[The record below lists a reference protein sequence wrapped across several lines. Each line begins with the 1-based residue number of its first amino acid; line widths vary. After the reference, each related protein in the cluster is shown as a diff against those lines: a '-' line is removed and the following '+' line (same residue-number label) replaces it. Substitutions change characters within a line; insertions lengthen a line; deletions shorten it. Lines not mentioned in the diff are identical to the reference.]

1 LRAVECREFIKAV
14 VEKAAEMGVPISVA
28 VVGPEGHLIAV
39 ERMDDAG
46 FITPDTAIA
55 KAYTMAAFRSM
66 SPRFPDGLVIQQW
79 FKERNPQLLTNLAAL
94 TNGKIA
100 ASGGTAPVFKGNE
113 MVGAYGVSG
122 GTSEQDEVIA
132 QYARAK
138 VGWAQRPESDEPKPT
153 ASFSIFPAAGALPWN
168 RLLAKPTNL
177 PGPAASRMTRC
188 CAAPGA
194 SATTVSRPARSPP
207 ISCARRTPSRISS
220 TSTSR
225 PPKARRA
232 WSRF

>member
-1 LRAVECREFIKAV
+1 MTGALTGGLRMAKLRAAECREFIKAV
-14 VEKAAEMGVPISVA
+14 VDKAAEMGVPISVA

-46 FITPDTAIA
+46 FITPDIAIA

-79 FKERNPQLLTNLAAL
+79 FKERNPQLLANLSAM

-100 ASGGTAPVFKGNE
+100 ASGGAAPVFHGAE

-122 GTSEQDEVIA
+122 GTSQQDEVMA

-138 VGWAQRPESDEPKPT
+138 VGWAHESSAEPK
-153 ASFSIFPAAGALPWN
+153 
-168 RLLAKPTNL
+168 
-177 PGPAASRMTRC
+177 
-188 CAAPGA
+188 
-194 SATTVSRPARSPP
+194 
-207 ISCARRTPSRISS
+207 
-220 TSTSR
+220 
-225 PPKARRA
+225 
-232 WSRF
+232 